1 VGIVGDVRNDR
12 SRVDAEPIVY
22 RPARQLPAAPGRTFL
37 IHSRGES
44 TAVIPIVERE
54 LAALDRT
61 LPLQG
66 ALPLEE
72 IAAEG
77 LASRRVP
84 VFLVLAF
91 GGLALVLAAVGV
103 YAMLATLVAARER
116 EFGVR
121 IALGSRRSQI
131 VTLVMRHGI
140 RWMALGFGLG

>member
-1 VGIVGDVRNDR
+1 
-12 SRVDAEPIVY
+12 
-22 RPARQLPAAPGRTFL
+22 
-37 IHSRGES
+37 
-44 TAVIPIVERE
+44 
-54 LAALDRT
+54 
-61 LPLQG
+61 
-66 ALPLEE
+66 LPLEE

-140 RWMALGFGLG
+140 RWMALGFGLGAVGVILTARFVENLLYQVSPFDPLTLVFSILVVIISATLALLVPSYRAARLDPVLALRSE